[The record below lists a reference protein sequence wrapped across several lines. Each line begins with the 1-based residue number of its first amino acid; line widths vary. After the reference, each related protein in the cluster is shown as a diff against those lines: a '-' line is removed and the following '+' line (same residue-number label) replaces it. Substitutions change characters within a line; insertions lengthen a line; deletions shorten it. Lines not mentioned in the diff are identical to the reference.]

1 VLITAAVI
9 IYINDKLRTWFAN
22 KIINKLFSKKRVA
35 VTLSSA
41 KFSDALS
48 ICLSSGMDTDESLKA
63 SLKINSNPFL
73 AEKITSCLSLLQ
85 QGVSSADAFVKSG
98 LFSGLYTRMLAVGFI
113 TGSAD
118 EIMREIAK
126 RLSSQASEEITAA
139 VSRVEPAVVILLSV
153 IVGAI
158 LLSVMIPLMSIMSV
172 IG

>member
-1 VLITAAVI
+1 
-9 IYINDKLRTWFAN
+9 
-22 KIINKLFSKKRVA
+22 
-35 VTLSSA
+35 
-41 KFSDALS
+41 
-48 ICLSSGMDTDESLKA
+48 MDTDESLKA